1 MEWAYMAALSFLMGF
16 ACLAPF
22 RKKGGCQIHSAV
34 TYMMAGLL
42 VLNVYA
48 EYFSL
53 FAGVGF
59 WASLIAVFAAVIG
72 GMLLRRDLADFFK
85 ISKIQACQKKKER
98 SDEGIENSKSLW
110 RKKNKAVWLLYA
122 GLTLLFAYGS
132 SRGYM
137 HYDTGLYHA
146 QAIRWI
152 EEYGVVP
159 GLANLHSRFGY
170 NSASF
175 ALSAFFSETWL
186 IGRPMHCVAG
196 FFALLCACKC
206 AAGLMAFWKRK
217 KVRISDFLSIGGIFY
232 LIAVFREMVSPASDY
247 FAMLVLFWV
256 IMTWVELWEQE
267 RDCPIGE
274 KQTVPYAL
282 LSLYLVYAATVKLST
297 AVILLLVLYPAVL
310 LLRQKKWLQIAGY
323 IALGLLIA
331 FPYLARNVLI
341 SGWLFYPF
349 TFLDLFPVDWKI
361 EKGYADCDSK
371 EIQVFAR
378 LLYDVNL
385 YDTPFSGWV
394 GKWFASLKGLE
405 KLWVAASAAC
415 TGLGAVTIVGAG
427 LRVWKAGLEE
437 RKNRVQKNEIRK
449 NGKLKKEIQENR
461 PEADGIL
468 PWDWIL
474 YAAVLITGYFFWQFS
489 APLVRYGYVY
499 VLALPAAVLG
509 YCYVQALGKS
519 EKGRRYGYYVFGAGF
534 LLFLIFKAVGL
545 AGGMAAS
552 AGEPYYVR
560 QQGYG
565 SFDAVTYDVDGVTV
579 YVPAD
584 GGQIGYDKFPSSPR
598 IQNIELRG
606 EGEHAGDIRYG
617 FRENRKEEDAQ

>member
-1 MEWAYMAALSFLMGF
+1 MIMILMEWAYMATLSFLMGF

-59 WASLIAVFAAVIG
+59 WTSLIAVFAAVIG

-85 ISKIQACQKKKER
+85 ISKTQACQKKTER
-98 SDEGIENSKSLW
+98 SDEGLENSKSLW

-186 IGRPMHCVAG
+186 IGQPMHCVAG

-217 KVRISDFLSIGGIFY
+217 KVRISDFLSIGGLFY

-297 AVILLLVLYPAVL
+297 AVILLLVLYPAVS
-310 LLRQKKWLQIAGY
+310 R
-323 IALGLLIA
+323 
-331 FPYLARNVLI
+331 
-341 SGWLFYPF
+341 
-349 TFLDLFPVDWKI
+349 
-361 EKGYADCDSK
+361 
-371 EIQVFAR
+371 
-378 LLYDVNL
+378 
-385 YDTPFSGWV
+385 
-394 GKWFASLKGLE
+394 
-405 KLWVAASAAC
+405 
-415 TGLGAVTIVGAG
+415 
-427 LRVWKAGLEE
+427 
-437 RKNRVQKNEIRK
+437 
-449 NGKLKKEIQENR
+449 
-461 PEADGIL
+461 
-468 PWDWIL
+468 
-474 YAAVLITGYFFWQFS
+474 
-489 APLVRYGYVY
+489 
-499 VLALPAAVLG
+499 
-509 YCYVQALGKS
+509 
-519 EKGRRYGYYVFGAGF
+519 
-534 LLFLIFKAVGL
+534 
-545 AGGMAAS
+545 
-552 AGEPYYVR
+552 
-560 QQGYG
+560 
-565 SFDAVTYDVDGVTV
+565 
-579 YVPAD
+579 
-584 GGQIGYDKFPSSPR
+584 
-598 IQNIELRG
+598 
-606 EGEHAGDIRYG
+606 
-617 FRENRKEEDAQ
+617 

>member
-1 MEWAYMAALSFLMGF
+1 MIMILMEWAYMATLSFLMGF

-72 GMLLRRDLADFFK
+72 GMLLRQDLADFFK

-232 LIAVFREMVSPASDY
+232 LIAVFREIVSPASDY

-274 KQTVPYAL
+274 KETVPYAL

-349 TFLDLFPVDWKI
+349 TFLHWFPVDWKI
-361 EKGYADCDSK
+361 SKGYAA
-371 EIQVFAR
+371 IPV
-378 LLYDVNL
+378 
-385 YDTPFSGWV
+385 
-394 GKWFASLKGLE
+394 
-405 KLWVAASAAC
+405 SAVLAV
-415 TGLGAVTIVGAG
+415 LGAVRAVRAGQVTVAPHVNGAVSEREIGAPLPARRVAHLTPLCFSLLQLCAVVGF
-427 LRVWKAGLEE
+427 
-437 RKNRVQKNEIRK
+437 
-449 NGKLKKEIQENR
+449 
-461 PEADGIL
+461 
-468 PWDWIL
+468 
-474 YAAVLITGYFFWQFS
+474 FFWQLG
-489 APLVRYGYVY
+489 APLVRYGYFY
-499 VLALPAAVLG
+499 VLFLPLT
-509 YCYVQALGKS
+509 
-519 EKGRRYGYYVFGAGF
+519 VFGSLYCMAAEKLAGSEQGDNGHKWLKNAGYWAF
-534 LLFLIFKAVGL
+534 VGL
-545 AGGMAAS
+545 LVAFFTYKGYNLIQMVRELAY
-552 AGEPYYVR
+552 EPYYLW
-560 QQGYG
+560 QQDYVDGAAEMYE
-565 SFDAVTYDVDGVTV
+565 VDGVTI
-579 YVPAD
+579 YVPTD
-584 GGQIGYDKFPSSPR
+584 RGQIGYNKFPSSP
-598 IQNIELRG
+598 IVQDIELRG
-606 EGEHAGDIRYG
+606 NSIRDG
-617 FRENRKEEDAQ
+617 FRKKPK

>member
-1 MEWAYMAALSFLMGF
+1 
-16 ACLAPF
+16 
-22 RKKGGCQIHSAV
+22 
-34 TYMMAGLL
+34 
-42 VLNVYA
+42 
-48 EYFSL
+48 
-53 FAGVGF
+53 
-59 WASLIAVFAAVIG
+59 
-72 GMLLRRDLADFFK
+72 
-85 ISKIQACQKKKER
+85 
-98 SDEGIENSKSLW
+98 
-110 RKKNKAVWLLYA
+110 
-122 GLTLLFAYGS
+122 
-132 SRGYM
+132 M

-159 GLANLHSRFGY
+159 GLANLPSRFGY

-232 LIAVFREMVSPASDY
+232 LIAVFREIVSPASDY

-349 TFLDLFPVDWKI
+349 TFLDWFPVDWKI
-361 EKGYADCDSK
+361 SKGYADSDAK
-371 EIQVFAR
+371 EIQAYAR
-378 LLYDVNL
+378 EIYNVYQLDQPLKQWLPN
-385 YDTPFSGWV
+385 
-394 GKWFASLKGLE
+394 WFAAQDGFD
-405 KLWVAASAAC
+405 KLLVLAGWAAIPVSAVLAV
-415 TGLGAVTIVGAG
+415 LGAVRAVRAGQVTVAPHVNGAVSEREIGAPLPARRVAHLTPLCFSLLQLCAVVGF
-427 LRVWKAGLEE
+427 
-437 RKNRVQKNEIRK
+437 
-449 NGKLKKEIQENR
+449 
-461 PEADGIL
+461 
-468 PWDWIL
+468 
-474 YAAVLITGYFFWQFS
+474 FFWQLG
-489 APLVRYGYVY
+489 APLVRYGYFY
-499 VLALPAAVLG
+499 VLFLPLT
-509 YCYVQALGKS
+509 
-519 EKGRRYGYYVFGAGF
+519 VFGSLYCMAAEKLAGSEQGDNGHKWLKNAGYWAF
-534 LLFLIFKAVGL
+534 VGL
-545 AGGMAAS
+545 LVAFFTYKGYNLIQMVRELAY
-552 AGEPYYVR
+552 EPYYLW
-560 QQGYG
+560 QQDYVDGAAEMYE
-565 SFDAVTYDVDGVTV
+565 VDGVTI
-579 YVPAD
+579 YVPTD
-584 GGQIGYDKFPSSPR
+584 RGQIGYNKFPSSP
-598 IQNIELRG
+598 IVQDIELRG
-606 EGEHAGDIRYG
+606 NSIRDG
-617 FRENRKEEDAQ
+617 FRKKPK

>member
-1 MEWAYMAALSFLMGF
+1 MIMILMEWAYMATLSFLMGF

-85 ISKIQACQKKKER
+85 ISKIQACQKKTER

-217 KVRISDFLSIGGIFY
+217 KVRISDFLSDSSVPGDGFPGVRLFCNVGFILGNNDLGG
-232 LIAVFREMVSPASDY
+232 
-247 FAMLVLFWV
+247 
-256 IMTWVELWEQE
+256 T
-267 RDCPIGE
+267 
-274 KQTVPYAL
+274 
-282 LSLYLVYAATVKLST
+282 
-297 AVILLLVLYPAVL
+297 
-310 LLRQKKWLQIAGY
+310 
-323 IALGLLIA
+323 
-331 FPYLARNVLI
+331 
-341 SGWLFYPF
+341 
-349 TFLDLFPVDWKI
+349 
-361 EKGYADCDSK
+361 
-371 EIQVFAR
+371 
-378 LLYDVNL
+378 
-385 YDTPFSGWV
+385 
-394 GKWFASLKGLE
+394 
-405 KLWVAASAAC
+405 
-415 TGLGAVTIVGAG
+415 VGAG
-427 LRVWKAGLEE
+427 KGLSHRGKANCALRAAEPVSG
-437 RKNRVQKNEIRK
+437 VC
-449 NGKLKKEIQENR
+449 GDG
-461 PEADGIL
+461 EAVHSGNFASGSVSGGV
-468 PWDWIL
+468 
-474 YAAVLITGYFFWQFS
+474 AA
-489 APLVRYGYVY
+489 
-499 VLALPAAVLG
+499 
-509 YCYVQALGKS
+509 
-519 EKGRRYGYYVFGAGF
+519 
-534 LLFLIFKAVGL
+534 
-545 AGGMAAS
+545 
-552 AGEPYYVR
+552 
-560 QQGYG
+560 
-565 SFDAVTYDVDGVTV
+565 
-579 YVPAD
+579 
-584 GGQIGYDKFPSSPR
+584 
-598 IQNIELRG
+598 
-606 EGEHAGDIRYG
+606 
-617 FRENRKEEDAQ
+617 

>member
-1 MEWAYMAALSFLMGF
+1 MIMILIEWAYIAALSFLTGF
-16 ACLAPF
+16 ACLALF
-22 RKKGGCQIHSAV
+22 RKKGGCRIHSAV

-59 WASLIAVFAAVIG
+59 WANLIAVFAAVIG
-72 GMLLRRDLADFFK
+72 GMLLRRDLADFFR
-85 ISKIQACQKKKER
+85 ISKTQACQKKPER
-98 SDEGIENSKSLW
+98 SDEENSNSLW
-110 RKKNKAVWLLYA
+110 HKKNKAVWLLYA

-132 SRGYM
+132 SGGYM

-146 QAIRWI
+146 QSIRWI

-267 RDCPIGE
+267 KDCPIGE

-349 TFLDLFPVDWKI
+349 TFLDWFPVDWKI
-361 EKGYADCDSK
+361 SKGYADSDAK
-371 EIQVFAR
+371 EIQAYAR
-378 LLYDVNL
+378 EIYDVYQLDQPLKQWLQNWFAAQDGFDKL
-385 YDTPFSGWV
+385 LVLAGWV
-394 GKWFASLKGLE
+394 AIP
-405 KLWVAASAAC
+405 VSAVLAVF
-415 TGLGAVTIVGAG
+415 GAVRTV
-427 LRVWKAGLEE
+427 R
-437 RKNRVQKNEIRK
+437 
-449 NGKLKKEIQENR
+449 
-461 PEADGIL
+461 ADR
-468 PWDWIL
+468 
-474 YAAVLITGYFFWQFS
+474 AAVASRAGGAVSERETGVPLSARRIAHLTPLCFSLLQLCAVVGFFFWQLG
-489 APLVRYGYVY
+489 APLVRYGYFY
-499 VLALPAAVLG
+499 VLFLPLT
-509 YCYVQALGKS
+509 
-519 EKGRRYGYYVFGAGF
+519 VFGSLYCMAAEKLAGSEQGHNGRKWLKNAGYWAF
-534 LLFLIFKAVGL
+534 VGL
-545 AGGMAAS
+545 LVAFFAYKGYNLIQMVRELAY
-552 AGEPYYVR
+552 EPYYLW
-560 QQGYG
+560 QQDYVDG
-565 SFDAVTYDVDGVTV
+565 SAETYEVDGVTI
-579 YVPAD
+579 YVPTD
-584 GGQIGYDKFPSSPR
+584 RGQIGYNKFPSSP
-598 IQNIELRG
+598 IVQDIELRG
-606 EGEHAGDIRYG
+606 NSIRDG
-617 FRENRKEEDAQ
+617 FRKKTK

>member
-1 MEWAYMAALSFLMGF
+1 
-16 ACLAPF
+16 
-22 RKKGGCQIHSAV
+22 
-34 TYMMAGLL
+34 MMAGLL

-59 WASLIAVFAAVIG
+59 WANLIAVFAAVIG
-72 GMLLRRDLADFFK
+72 GMLLRRDLADFFR
-85 ISKIQACQKKKER
+85 ISKARACQKKPEKR
-98 SDEGIENSKSLW
+98 DEENSNSLW
-110 RKKNKAVWLLYA
+110 HKKNKAVWLLYA
-122 GLTLLFAYGS
+122 GLTILFAYGS

-267 RDCPIGE
+267 KDCPIGE

-323 IALGLLIA
+323 IALGILIA

-349 TFLDLFPVDWKI
+349 TFLDWFPVDWKI
-361 EKGYADCDSK
+361 SKGYADSDAK
-371 EIQVFAR
+371 EIQAYAREIYNVYQLDQPLKLWLPNWFAAQDGFDK
-378 LLYDVNL
+378 LLVL
-385 YDTPFSGWV
+385 AGWV
-394 GKWFASLKGLE
+394 AIPVSAVLAVFGAARAVRADRVTVASRAGSAAPAENGTRAVRADRAAVASRAGSAAPAENGTRASKADRVTVASRAGGAVSERETGASL
-405 KLWVAASAAC
+405 SARRIAHLTPLC
-415 TGLGAVTIVGAG
+415 FSLLQLCAVVGF
-427 LRVWKAGLEE
+427 
-437 RKNRVQKNEIRK
+437 
-449 NGKLKKEIQENR
+449 
-461 PEADGIL
+461 
-468 PWDWIL
+468 
-474 YAAVLITGYFFWQFS
+474 FFWQLG
-489 APLVRYGYVY
+489 APLVRYGYFY
-499 VLALPAAVLG
+499 VLFLPLT
-509 YCYVQALGKS
+509 
-519 EKGRRYGYYVFGAGF
+519 VFGSLYCMAAEKLAGSEQGHNGCKWLKNAGYWAF
-534 LLFLIFKAVGL
+534 VGL
-545 AGGMAAS
+545 LVAFFAYKGYNLIQMVREPAYEQYVLWQPHFVDVS
-552 AGEPYYVR
+552 AE
-560 QQGYG
+560 
-565 SFDAVTYDVDGVTV
+565 T
-579 YVPAD
+579 
-584 GGQIGYDKFPSSPR
+584 
-598 IQNIELRG
+598 
-606 EGEHAGDIRYG
+606 
-617 FRENRKEEDAQ
+617 